1 MRLLKDMKVPM
12 RDGVKLSMNVYR
24 PEGDEPCPTILLR
37 TPYVKERIGIEW
49 LYANYEELAD
59 AGYNVAFQDARGTG
73 LSEGVLLSNGG
84 NEVDDG
90 YDSIE
95 WIAAQPWCDGHV
107 GMFGL
112 SYFGFDQLAAAENN
126 PPHLDTVC
134 PFQNSAIQPLS
145 ITRSHT
151 LMHYH
156 LRWLY
161 ARVLDSLDRM
171 DVSAQEK
178 ERIRAQ
184 INDYNSR
191 WDEVVRYLPSRE
203 NPAAR
208 IDGVPVL
215 LDYVDLVD
223 GVEDPEYWKKAHRP
237 IRLKG
242 IDMPMLFLSGWFDL
256 AKDGTFDNYR
266 EVAAHGTGKA
276 RTQSRLII
284 GPWVHGGGLS
294 SNLDGIDFGAENSGE
309 GRGIRDLMKKWFDH
323 WLKGRDGGVPE
334 APITVFVLGANV
346 WRDETEWPP
355 ARAVATPWYLHG
367 GADGKRGT
375 LSQTPAGDEA
385 PDRYAYDPENPVPS
399 DLRDAQGRTLFADPS
414 YLDER
419 GDVLSYTS
427 APLDADL
434 DVTGCVS
441 LRLFAETDARDTDFF
456 ARLCDV
462 DGSGRAFPLVE
473 GIVRG
478 RFRDGWTPTLLT
490 PGKAYKFDIDLG
502 SISNVFKAGH
512 RLKLTV
518 TSSSF
523 PAHDRNLNTGARTG
537 WGDTTVVAHQ
547 TIYHDAEH
555 PTRLLLPVIAE

>member
-1 MRLLKDMKVPM
+1 MKVPM

-37 TPYVKERIGIEW
+37 TPYVKERIGVEG
-49 LYANYEELAD
+49 LYANYQELAD

-112 SYFGFDQLAAAENN
+112 SYFGFDQLAAAETTA
-126 PPHLDTVC
+126 PLDTVC
-134 PFQNSAIQPLS
+134 PFQNSAIEPLS

-161 ARVLDSLDRM
+161 GRVLDSLTHM
-171 DVSAQEK
+171 DIPESEK
-178 ERIRAQ
+178 ERIRTQ
-184 INDYNSR
+184 INDYNGR

-208 IDGVPVL
+208 IEGVPVL

-223 GVEDPEYWKKAHRP
+223 GVEDPTYWEKAHRP
-237 IRLKG
+237 IRLAG

-294 SNLDGIDFGAENSGE
+294 SKLDGIDFGAENSGE
-309 GRGIRDLMKKWFDH
+309 GRGIRDLMKQWFDH
-323 WLKGRDGGVPE
+323 WLKGREGGVPE

-355 ARAVATPWYLHG
+355 APRRGDPVVPARRRGRQAQHPVAD
-367 GADGKRGT
+367 ARRRRGT
-375 LSQTPAGDEA
+375 RP
-385 PDRYAYDPENPVPS
+385 
-399 DLRDAQGRTLFADPS
+399 LRLRPGEPRTL
-414 YLDER
+414 R
-419 GDVLSYTS
+419 
-427 APLDADL
+427 
-434 DVTGCVS
+434 
-441 LRLFAETDARDTDFF
+441 
-456 ARLCDV
+456 
-462 DGSGRAFPLVE
+462 
-473 GIVRG
+473 
-478 RFRDGWTPTLLT
+478 
-490 PGKAYKFDIDLG
+490 
-502 SISNVFKAGH
+502 H
-512 RLKLTV
+512 
-518 TSSSF
+518 
-523 PAHDRNLNTGARTG
+523 
-537 WGDTTVVAHQ
+537 
-547 TIYHDAEH
+547 
-555 PTRLLLPVIAE
+555 